1 MTVMIITG
9 ANRVGL
15 RLVAAAVFLLVL
27 PSTGLACV
35 EQVAELPDGP
45 APADDITIAGD
56 LAVVSSRWPPSAWL
70 VDISDPLRPVEL
82 SAFPVAPYRGRMA
95 IEGSYA
101 YVAVRGGDDGPDGV
115 SIVSIDDPLSPTEA
129 GFAPLDIQPEDVAV
143 QWPYVYVVGRSGS
156 FSGLTVLDVRAPWM
170 PIRVAMVSIGY
181 DPGSIT
187 VAGGYAYVGRR
198 GCPWAVPE
206 CGPSFQIVDVSNA
219 LDPAL
224 LGETWPVGPPAPEFR
239 NGFVLGW
246 TAYGLGV
253 IDCRNPL
260 APELA
265 YLDYVVPP
273 PWSSSDFELGGGKAY
288 ATTYQGLEEPV
299 RSGLYIYDIR
309 NPAWPRRISR
319 HEVPGRGTGVAVTGN
334 HVFVAGGEAGVVVYD
349 AGACGPPAPRRS
361 GGRAGP

>member
-1 MTVMIITG
+1 MIMIITG
-9 ANRVGL
+9 ANRAGM
-15 RLVAAAVFLLVL
+15 RLAAAAVFLLVF

-35 EQVAELPDGP
+35 DQVAGLPGGP

-56 LAVVSSRWPPSAWL
+56 LAVVSSRWAPRAWV
-70 VDISDPLRPVEL
+70 VDVSDPLQPVEL
-82 SAFPVAPYRGRMA
+82 SAFPVVPYRGRMA
-95 IEGSYA
+95 IEDGYA
-101 YVAVRGGDDGPDGV
+101 YVAVRGGDDGEDGV
-115 SIVSIDDPLSPTEA
+115 SIVSIDDPLSPTEV

-143 QWPYVYVVGRSGS
+143 QWPYVFAVGESRS
-156 FSGLTVLDVRAPWM
+156 FSGLVLLDVRAPWT
-170 PIRVAMVSIGY
+170 PIRVAMVEIGY
-181 DPGSIT
+181 EPYSIT

-206 CGPSFQIVDVSNA
+206 CGPSLQIVDVSSPS
-219 LDPAL
+219 DPVL
-224 LGETWPVGPPAPEFR
+224 LGATWPVGPPEPEFR

-288 ATTYQGLEEPV
+288 ATTYQGLKEPI
-299 RSGLYIYDIR
+299 RSGLYVYDVR
-309 NPAWPRRISR
+309 NPALPRNIGRR
-319 HEVPGRGTGVAVTGN
+319 EVPGRGTGVAVTGDY
-334 HVFVAGGEAGVVVYD
+334 VFVAGGEAGIVVYD
-349 AGACGPPAPRRS
+349 AGACGLPAPRRT
-361 GGRAGP
+361 GGRALP